1 MNISFLFRVPLQHAD
16 VNVKKILIGNK
27 CDMTDQRVVTTGE
40 GEALAKE
47 YQIPFYETSAKQ
59 DTNVE
64 TSFLTIATQ
73 IKDRILSEGGGGS
86 GTGGQKITA
95 AKPEAKPSGGGCC

>member
-1 MNISFLFRVPLQHAD
+1 MS
-16 VNVKKILIGNK
+16 
-27 CDMTDQRVVTTGE
+27 DQRVVTAGE

-47 YQIPFYETSAKQ
+47 FQIPFYETSAKQ
-59 DTNVE
+59 DVNVE

-86 GTGGQKITA
+86 GTGGQRITPG
-95 AKPEAKPSGGGCC
+95 AKPEAKASGGCC

>member
-1 MNISFLFRVPLQHAD
+1 
-16 VNVKKILIGNK
+16 
-27 CDMTDQRVVTTGE
+27 MTEQRVVSTGE

-59 DTNVE
+59 ATNVD

-73 IKDRILSEGGGGS
+73 IKDRILSEGGNGGVNGAQKL
-86 GTGGQKITA
+86 GTNKNEPA
-95 AKPEAKPSGGGCC
+95 SSGGCC